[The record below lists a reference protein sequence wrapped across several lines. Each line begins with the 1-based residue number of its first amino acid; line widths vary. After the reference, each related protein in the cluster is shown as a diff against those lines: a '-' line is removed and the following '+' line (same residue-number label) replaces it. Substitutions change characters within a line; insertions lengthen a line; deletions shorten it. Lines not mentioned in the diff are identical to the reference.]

1 MTVRLYDT
9 QVQALRDF
17 APQDPA
23 NVTMYVCGP
32 TVQSGPGIHHLRA
45 ALAFDLLRRWLGR
58 RFGRVTFVRNVT
70 DIDDKVLQNATADEP
85 WWALAYRMEREFGQ
99 AYSAIGILAP
109 TYEPRATGSIPQM
122 QELIE
127 TLIARG
133 HAYAAA
139 GDVYFDVRSW
149 PSYGALTHQSI
160 DAMEPAADADARG
173 KRDPRDFAL
182 WKGAKQGE
190 PADAV
195 WHSPWGPGRPGWHIE
210 CSAMSRRYLGASFD
224 IHGGGI
230 DLRFPHH
237 ENELAQS
244 TAAGDAFARYW
255 VHNGLVT
262 VGDQKMSKSLG
273 NHLLAADVLAE
284 RDPLVVRYA
293 LGAAHY
299 RSTLDL
305 TSASFDDAEAALDR
319 IRTFQQ
325 RATRVLGT
333 PTPLV
338 VADLPAGT
346 SVRLDIDRAKAE
358 AMGVGFE
365 HISST
370 LSAAMGS
377 QYVNDFPNKGRL
389 QQVILQAD
397 APHRMELEDVLKLYV
412 RNSEGGMVALSE
424 LVTAH
429 WTEAPLQLQR
439 YLGFPALNL
448 SGAPASG
455 VSTGQ
460 AMAEMERLAGKLPS
474 GFALQW
480 TSQSLQE
487 RESGQQA
494 PWLLLLSM
502 LVVFLVLAALYE
514 SWSIPLA
521 VMLVVPLG
529 LLGAVAAV
537 LLRGMP
543 NDVFFKVGMITV
555 IGLSAKNAILIVE
568 FARQLQQQG
577 RGLAEAALEAARL
590 RLRPIV
596 MTSLAFALGVVPLML
611 AQGASKE
618 TQQAIGTGIFGGMF
632 SATVLAVF
640 FVPVFYVGVQ
650 GARQWIA
657 QRLRRRRPMP
667 EGTVDGTEHR

>member
-1 MTVRLYDT
+1 MTSIQLPAEATAERTLAVVEAYERH
-9 QVQALRDF
+9 VASRPGIGSNQAILGYSF
-17 APQDPA
+17 S
-23 NVTMYVCGP
+23 G
-32 TVQSGPGIHHLRA
+32 SGPSAALTYTMLKDWGERAGATAAGEVEAAQKAMATVAEGEVMSVMPPAIDSLGRSSGFSLALQARTGQSQAELRA
-45 ALAFDLLRRWLGR
+45 ALQQLL
-58 RFGRVTFVRNVT
+58 
-70 DIDDKVLQNATADEP
+70 K
-85 WWALAYRMEREFGQ
+85 
-99 AYSAIGILAP
+99 
-109 TYEPRATGSIPQM
+109 
-122 QELIE
+122 
-127 TLIARG
+127 
-133 HAYAAA
+133 
-139 GDVYFDVRSW
+139 
-149 PSYGALTHQSI
+149 
-160 DAMEPAADADARG
+160 
-173 KRDPRDFAL
+173 
-182 WKGAKQGE
+182 
-190 PADAV
+190 
-195 WHSPWGPGRPGWHIE
+195 
-210 CSAMSRRYLGASFD
+210 
-224 IHGGGI
+224 
-230 DLRFPHH
+230 
-237 ENELAQS
+237 
-244 TAAGDAFARYW
+244 
-255 VHNGLVT
+255 
-262 VGDQKMSKSLG
+262 
-273 NHLLAADVLAE
+273 LAE
-284 RDPLVVRYA
+284 ASPLLSEV
-293 LGAAHY
+293 H
-299 RSTLDL
+299 
-305 TSASFDDAEAALDR
+305 
-319 IRTFQQ
+319 
-325 RATRVLGT
+325 
-333 PTPLV
+333 
-338 VADLPAGT
+338 ADGLPAGT

-365 HISST
+365 QISST

-397 APHRMELEDVLKLYV
+397 APYRMELEDVLKLYV

-424 LVTAH
+424 LVTPH

-448 SGAPASG
+448 SGAPATG

-460 AMAEMERLAGKLPS
+460 AMAEMERLAEKLPS

-487 RESGQQA
+487 RESGAQA

-577 RGLAEAALEAARL
+577 RGLVEAALEAARL

-618 TQQAIGTGIFGGMF
+618 TQQAIGTGVFGGMV

-640 FVPVFYVGVQ
+640 FVPVFYVVVQ

-667 EGTVDGTEHR
+667 GGTVDGTEHR